1 MPSIMCPA
9 YGPSISTRFGNRNSW
24 VSLPDRADQ
33 QSTWFYPCCFIGG
46 PWKPLAFFERN
57 ERAREF
63 NSRPPPLKVK
73 GTQKRLSICGSSVG
87 NGTRN
92 PSQQLLTPSQ
102 REMPSLPRCHG
113 MCRRLPARSNSS
125 GRDPFLV
132 RCHVLSLDIE
142 PDVSAS
148 WKTLFL

>member
-9 YGPSISTRFGNRNSW
+9 YGPFISTRFGNRNSW

-57 ERAREF
+57 ERARKF
-63 NSRPPPLKVK
+63 NSRPPPPLKVK
-73 GTQKRLSICGSSVG
+73 GTQKRLSIVG
-87 NGTRN
+87 A
-92 PSQQLLTPSQ
+92 LLGMNQKSISA
-102 REMPSLPRCHG
+102 RSMPEPKGNALPHCHG
-113 MCRRLPARSNSS
+113 MCRTLPARSNSS

-132 RCHVLSLDIE
+132 RRHVLSLDIE

-148 WKTLFL
+148 WKTIFL